1 MNYIPPQSDFKK
13 KALVYIRV
21 SSEEQVENYSLGTQE
36 EICRRTARV
45 KGLEVVEVFREEGR
59 SAKTIMGRPE
69 LLRLLDYC
77 RKNKK
82 EIGALIVYRI
92 DRLSRQT
99 EDFLAIRRKLTDYG
113 IVIISANEPTG
124 SSPSEKLLETVL
136 AGFAQHDN
144 DVRSERTKNGLRA
157 RFLAGKVTNTV
168 PYGYIN
174 EKGYALKDPKTF
186 DTYQKAWELMAT
198 GTKSL
203 RQMRDIMEEWGV
215 RISIQKVQH
224 MFRNKF
230 YMGILTSRSYP
241 EQVKGQHIPM
251 ISEDLFYKVQ
261 AILDGRNPNK
271 TVLPMRHRDNP
282 EFPLRRIVRCGK
294 CGTPFTAAWSKGR
307 NGKYGYYFCRKRCTG
322 QSIPMID
329 LDNGMKAL
337 LKEMSPTEQGLKLFL
352 QAFLNTF
359 QKKLK
364 EINKRQ
370 NNAEDEIGKLKAL
383 RQTLVEKNLAGTFSD
398 EIFKEQ
404 NTAIEQK
411 LAAAYSANDNE
422 LINGFNIE
430 AGIKFLEA
438 KLKDLATTYE
448 ESTPMLAALRSFL
461 GSIFLSGFAWQYP
474 GYSKT
479 EISPLYQAVQQ
490 FDNPNVS
497 VSCLWQVF
505 SICRLIL

>member
-1 MNYIPPQSDFKK
+1 MNYIPPQANLKK

-36 EICRRTARV
+36 EICKRTARI
-45 KGLEVVEVFREEGR
+45 KGLEVLEVFREEGR
-59 SAKTIMGRPE
+59 SAKNIVGRPE

-82 EIGALIVYRI
+82 EIGAIIVYRI

-99 EDFLAIRRKLTDYG
+99 EDFLAIRRKLTEYG
-113 IVIISANEPTG
+113 IAIISANEPTG

-174 EKGYALKDPKTF
+174 EKGYALKDAKTW
-186 DTYQKAWELMAT
+186 DTYKRAWELMAT

-203 RQMRDIMEEWGV
+203 REMREIMEEWGV
-215 RISIQKVQH
+215 KISIQKVQH

-230 YMGILTSRSYP
+230 YMGILTSKSYP

-251 ISEDLFYKVQ
+251 VSELFYKVQ
-261 AILDGRNPNK
+261 TILDGRNPNK
-271 TVLPMRHRDNP
+271 TVLPMRNRDRK

-294 CGTPFTAAWSKGR
+294 CGIPLTAAWSKGR
-307 NGKYGYYFCRKRCTG
+307 NGRYGYYFCRNRCIG
-322 QSIPMID
+322 KSEPIER
-329 LDNGMKAL
+329 LDFAMKAL
-337 LKEMSPTEQGLKLFL
+337 LKDVSPTEQGLKFFL
-352 QAFLNTF
+352 KAFLYTY

-364 EINKRQ
+364 EVNKRQ
-370 NNAEDEIGKLKAL
+370 NNAEDEIAKLKAL
-383 RQTLVEKNLAGTFSD
+383 RQTLVEKNLAGIYSD
-398 EIFKEQ
+398 EVFKEQ
-404 NTAIEQK
+404 NAVIEEK
-411 LAAAYSANDNE
+411 LATAYSANDSE
-422 LINGFNIE
+422 LINQFNVE
-430 AGIKFLEA
+430 AGIAFLEK
-438 KLKDLATTYE
+438 KLRDLSETYDE
-448 ESTPMLAALRSFL
+448 LIDILPGLRSLL
-461 GSIFLSGFAWQYP
+461 GSIFLSGFAWDYP

-479 EISPLYQAVQQ
+479 EFSPLYQSIKQ
-490 FDNPNVS
+490 FDDPTVS
-497 VSCLWQVF
+497 VSW
-505 SICRLIL
+505 RA